1 MPLIPLA
8 EGIRALE
15 IQVKGGQLHNAMILN
30 GLLLESIKS
39 MVIPVFATLILI
51 NDMLDFF
58 LDFKTTLVDKILVF
72 YLAFGF
78 FHYFIAKNET
88 VFYET

>member
-1 MPLIPLA
+1 
-8 EGIRALE
+8 
-15 IQVKGGQLHNAMILN
+15 
-30 GLLLESIKS
+30 
-39 MVIPVFATLILI
+39 MVIPVFVTLILI
-51 NDMLDFF
+51 NDTLAFF
-58 LDFKTTLVDKILVF
+58 PDFKITRADKILVF